1 MPSEYKEATISGKG
15 AHEKMIPQPKLT
27 PRPKENLYELIEEY
41 SYKCTVDGE
50 TLLITIPAGFIYNG
64 ASIPAIGWLVTY
76 TPFHPDV
83 MVPALIHDY
92 LYGDHSLG
100 IDRYTAD
107 SILYQMLVEN
117 GVKEI
122 TAEIM
127 YQAVRAAGS
136 AFWA

>member
-1 MPSEYKEATISGKG
+1 
-15 AHEKMIPQPKLT
+15 MIPQPKLT